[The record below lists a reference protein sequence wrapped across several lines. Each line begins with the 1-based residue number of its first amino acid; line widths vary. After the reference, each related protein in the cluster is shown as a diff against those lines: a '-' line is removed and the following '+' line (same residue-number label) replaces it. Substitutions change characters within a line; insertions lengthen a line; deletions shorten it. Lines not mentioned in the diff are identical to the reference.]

1 MTAMEL
7 MDTLGEVDE
16 ELFWPVLEAPVRR
29 RTRRALRTVLVAAA
43 VLALLALA
51 ALAASESGL
60 LERFFPGG

>member
-29 RTRRALRTVLVAAA
+29 RTRRALRTVLIAAA
-43 VLALLALA
+43 VLAAGALLSGALRPH
-51 ALAASESGL
+51 LGL
-60 LERFFPGG
+60 RLS